1 MEYRE
6 VCTGGDLLVRGADI
20 APDRTAIAF
29 PGERRTY
36 AELLDNAVAAAR
48 SLHGLGVGAGDRVGI
63 LMPNSLD
70 YLEVWFGTLL
80 LGAVLVPV
88 NSRFRSRELR
98 HVVPDADLAVVVV
111 ADEVGVIAFTER
123 MTHAFPGLAEQAEAA
138 DGAPLSLPGAP
149 ALRHVVDLTSTGAPG
164 FLPAD
169 RWRKAG
175 DQVAAEVVADAAAQ
189 VALRDPATIFY
200 TSGTTSLPKG
210 CVLSHEAMVRQGQ
223 ETAVRM
229 DVRRGDVMFSPL
241 PMFHSACSQPL
252 FAMLWSVGTYCNM
265 ATFDPAVGL
274 RMIAEEEATVLYTAF
289 PPITD
294 GLVDHPDF
302 DPEPFRRVRSVFT
315 VAPPTQLRE
324 LEGKLPGSK
333 VVTAFGMTEV
343 AGSIAMADPRDP
355 QELRMRPGRPLR
367 GAEVEV
373 HLIDDPLTAAPPGVE
388 GEIVCR
394 GVTLFS
400 HYHGLEEKTAE
411 VMDADGWFHTGD
423 LGVITAEGLLEFRGR
438 LKDMLKIGGE
448 NVAAIEIESHITA
461 HPQVRLAAVVGLPDD
476 RLGEVA
482 VAYVEPMPGAT
493 LTPEAIV
500 DWCRDEIASF
510 KVPRH
515 VAIIEEWPMSATKI
529 RKVDLR
535 DRAADEFAGVDPL
548 G

>member
-6 VCTGGDLLVRGADI
+6 VCTGGDLIIRGATLD
-20 APDRTAIAF
+20 PDRTAIVF
-29 PGERRTY
+29 PDDRRTY
-36 AELLDNAVAAAR
+36 QQLLDGSVAAAR
-48 SLHGLGVGAGDRVGI
+48 SLHGLGVRAGDRVGV

-80 LGAVLVPV
+80 LGAVLVPI

-98 HVVPDADLAVVVV
+98 HVVPDADIAVLAV
-111 ADEVGVIAFTER
+111 ADEEGVIAFTER
-123 MTHAFPGLAEQAEAA
+123 VTHAFPALAEQTGAA
-138 DGAPLSLPGAP
+138 DGAPLSLTEAP
-149 ALRHVVDLTSTGAPG
+149 ALRHVVDLSSTGATG
-164 FLPAD
+164 FLPAK
-169 RWRKAG
+169 RFEAAG
-175 DQVAAEVVADAAAQ
+175 ADVTEAVVEHEAAR

-265 ATFDPAVGL
+265 QAFDAAVGL
-274 RMIAEEEATVLYTAF
+274 RMIAEEQATVLYTAF

-324 LEGKLPGSK
+324 LEGKLPGTK

-343 AGSIAMADPRDP
+343 AGSIAMADPHDP
-355 QELRMRPGRPLR
+355 FELRMRPGRPLR

-373 HLIDDPLTAAPPGVE
+373 RTIGDNRPAPAGVE

-394 GVTLFS
+394 GTTLFS
-400 HYHGLEEKTAE
+400 HYHGLEDKTAE
-411 VMDADGWFHTGD
+411 VMDDEGWFHTGD
-423 LGVITAEGLLEFRGR
+423 LGVITVDGLLEFRGR

-448 NVAAIEIESHITA
+448 NVAAIEIESHLIA
-461 HPQVRLAAVVGLPDD
+461 HPDVQMAAVVGLPDD

-482 VAYVEPMPGAT
+482 VAYLEIRPGSG
-493 LTPEAIV
+493 LTEQDII
-500 DWCRDEIASF
+500 DWCLDEIASF
-510 KVPRH
+510 KIPRH
-515 VAIIEEWPMSATKI
+515 VAFIEEWPMSATKI

-535 DRAADEFAGVDPL
+535 DRAVEDFAGRAPL
-548 G
+548 T